1 MNILFLSLGSFN
13 SYEQDNIYADIL
25 RCAIKEGH
33 SNFIRKGISTLR
45 LGGIYK
51 RAIKKYCGHSVD
63 IILYSTP
70 PITLYKAIK
79 YAKKSTGAKTYLL
92 LKDIFPQNRKKILRH
107 FRQNRLYERKKRTI
121 LVAAQ
126 RFYFAR

>member
-33 SNFIRKGISTLR
+33 SVLSLLPGPSEGEDEIVESMGNKIIRLRTGKVTGDSNFIRKGISTLR

-63 IILYSTP
+63 IILYSTHP
-70 PITLYKAIK
+70 SRSI
-79 YAKKSTGAKTYLL
+79 
-92 LKDIFPQNRKKILRH
+92 RR
-107 FRQNRLYERKKRTI
+107 
-121 LVAAQ
+121 
-126 RFYFAR
+126 